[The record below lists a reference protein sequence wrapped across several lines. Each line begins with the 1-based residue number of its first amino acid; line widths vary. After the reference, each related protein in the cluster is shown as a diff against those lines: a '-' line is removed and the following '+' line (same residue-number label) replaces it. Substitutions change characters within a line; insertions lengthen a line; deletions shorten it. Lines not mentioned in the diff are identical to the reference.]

1 MKKLKMEKVFT
12 GIHSAIFSIYDEQLN
27 VKTEAVS
34 KLVDYQLLNG
44 VKGFYV
50 GGNTGECSVL
60 PAKTRKQ
67 MLEAVVE
74 ANKGRGQIM
83 AHIGATHFNETK
95 ELVDHANAQEIDAIA
110 SLPPALHKYYSTVEI
125 LEYYK
130 WLAKESKYP
139 VYAYITPV
147 LNGDPVAFAD
157 ELAKIEN
164 VQGIKLTIPNYFAFG
179 QVMAKYKGELN
190 ILNGPD
196 ETMICGL
203 AVGADGAIGTT
214 YNILP
219 KLAVGIYD
227 DFMAGDICGAREK
240 QNKLNDMIKIGLK
253 LGNFKCMLALL
264 GFDIGYTVFPR
275 KMPNEKDMQALK
287 ADLEKI
293 GVFDLV

>member
-1 MKKLKMEKVFT
+1 MAREFT
-12 GIHSAIFSIYDEQLN
+12 GVHSAIFSIYDEEMQ
-27 VKTEAVS
+27 VKKGAVA
-34 KLVDYQLLNG
+34 KLVDYQLTNG

-60 PAKTRKQ
+60 PAETRKQ

-74 ANKGRGQIM
+74 SNAGRGQIM

-95 ELVDHANAQEIDAIA
+95 ALVEHANAQKIDAIA
-110 SLPPALHKYYSTVEI
+110 SLPPALHKYYSTAEI
-125 LEYYK
+125 IEYYK

-147 LNGDPVAFAD
+147 LNGDPVAFAE
-157 ELAKIEN
+157 ELAKMDN
-164 VQGIKLTIPNYFAFG
+164 VQGIKLTISDYFRFA
-179 QVMAKYKGELN
+179 QIVDSYKDRMN

-219 KLAVGIYD
+219 KLATGIYD
-227 DFMAGDICGAREK
+227 SFTSGDISVAREK
-240 QNKLNDMIKIGLK
+240 QNKLNAMIKTGLK
-253 LGNFKCMLALL
+253 FGNFKCMLALL

-275 KMPNEKDMQALK
+275 KMPNEQDLCALK
-287 ADLEKI
+287 SELEAI
-293 GVFDLV
+293 NFFDLV